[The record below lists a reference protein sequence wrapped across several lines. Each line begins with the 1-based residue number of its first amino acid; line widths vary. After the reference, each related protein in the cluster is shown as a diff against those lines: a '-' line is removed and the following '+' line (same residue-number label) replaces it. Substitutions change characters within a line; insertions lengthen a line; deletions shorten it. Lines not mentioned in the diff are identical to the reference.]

1 MTRREYKAGIPTT
14 LGADITS
21 SSTTITV
28 DTYTNWPTGSGG
40 NFWITIDAGKSQE
53 ERILCSAQSSGS
65 ITVAAS
71 GRGQDGTTASSHTKG
86 ATVWPSWSA
95 QDADESNAHIEATG
109 YASFSKSVHGLG
121 SGDGVVV
128 GTDKTQVL
136 TAKTLTSP
144 TLNTPIINNPTISG
158 TITGAVIT
166 NANIVDGTIT
176 GTDIGSG
183 TITGSNIG
191 TGTIT
196 ATNILDGTILDA
208 EIGAGANIAQSKI
221 ANLTSD
227 LALKAPL
234 ASPALTGTPTLNGT
248 NVKRIVAGSS
258 AVTFSSGTGTLSW
271 GTTLPFTPVSF
282 SAIASVSTAQLYLCR
297 DSGVALSTTGV
308 GLKCFSTAS
317 GPPAPGYTGSI
328 TIYWSAFE

>member
-144 TLNTPIINNPTISG
+144 ILNTPTINNPTISG

-166 NANIVDGTIT
+166 NSNIVDGTIT
-176 GTDIGSG
+176 GTDIATG
-183 TITGSNIG
+183 TITG
-191 TGTIT
+191 
-196 ATNILDGTILDA
+196 ANILDGTILDA
-208 EIGAGANIAQSKI
+208 EIGAGANIAQSKV
-221 ANLTSD
+221 ASLTSD
-227 LALKAPL
+227 LASKAPL

-308 GLKCFSTAS
+308 GLKCFSTAT
-317 GPPAPGYTGSI
+317 GPPAPGFTGTI